1 MTARILLVDDE
12 PDILAPVRYALERD
26 GFSVEVALD
35 GERGVELARGGGFD
49 VVVLDVM
56 LPRLSGLEACR
67 ALRNESDVP
76 IIMLTARD
84 DEVDRVLGL
93 ELGADDYVTKPFST
107 AELVSRIRAILRRRQ
122 LDRASGGAIR
132 EAGGIRIDLD
142 QHRVDVD
149 GMEVELTPSEFRIL
163 LLLVDRPGGRAE
175 VGGGRPHAAAE
186 DCRGDDEKTEG
197 RELGERGHAGEGG
210 AELHAPDVDGGTEH
224 DRASGKVIGRPLVQA
239 GIAVTVAV
247 GLLGL
252 DLAGDPWLLLVIA
265 LVDALLGVALG
276 LFASAFART
285 EFQAVQ
291 FLPAFILPQILL
303 CGLLAPRDQMADLLY
318 WISWALPVTYAY
330 SALDLVTP
338 DVNVYLSGR

>member
-1 MTARILLVDDE
+1 
-12 PDILAPVRYALERD
+12 
-26 GFSVEVALD
+26 
-35 GERGVELARGGGFD
+35 
-49 VVVLDVM
+49 M

-163 LLLVDRPGGRAE
+163 LLLVDRPGQVFTRWQIMEHLWQSPYVGDARACDAHIANLRRKVE
-175 VGGGRPHAAAE
+175 RTSTRP
-186 DCRGDDEKTEG
+186 
-197 RELGERGHAGEGG
+197 ER
-210 AELHAPDVDGGTEH
+210 
-224 DRASGKVIGRPLVQA
+224 I
-239 GIAVTVAV
+239 VTVR
-247 GLLGL
+247 GIGYK
-252 DLAGDPWLLLVIA
+252 LA
-265 LVDALLGVALG
+265 
-276 LFASAFART
+276 T
-285 EFQAVQ
+285 
-291 FLPAFILPQILL
+291 
-303 CGLLAPRDQMADLLY
+303 RD
-318 WISWALPVTYAY
+318 
-330 SALDLVTP
+330 
-338 DVNVYLSGR
+338 